1 MEKGR
6 LEAFTD
12 GVIAIIITI
21 MVLEMKVPA
30 GANWAA
36 IGASAPVF
44 FSYAL
49 SFVNVGLF
57 WNNHHHVLQVTERVD
72 GRVLWAN
79 LFLLFWM
86 SLIPY
91 VIRWMNAENF
101 AAAPTAS
108 YGIVLALAAIGYL
121 WLEKAIIRC
130 NGPESKLALS
140 VGDDRKGKF
149 SMATYFLAVPLAF
162 VHPWLAIAIY
172 ILNALIWFIPDRRI
186 ESVLFGS

>member
-21 MVLEMKVPA
+21 LVLEMKVPE
-30 GANWAA
+30 GKSWVA
-36 IGASAPVF
+36 ILASTPVF
-44 FSYAL
+44 LSYAL

-91 VIRWMNAENF
+91 VIRWMNAENY
-101 AAAPTAS
+101 ASAPTAS
-108 YGIVLALAAIGYL
+108 YGVVLGLAAVGYL
-121 WLEKAIIRC
+121 WLESAIIRC
-130 NGPESKLALS
+130 NGPQSKLALS

-149 SMATYFLAVPLAF
+149 SLATYLLAVPLAF
-162 VHPWLAIAIY
+162 LHPGAAIAIY

-186 ESVLFGS
+186 ESALSRN

>member
-21 MVLEMKVPA
+21 MVLEMKVPE
-30 GANWAA
+30 GANRAA
-36 IGASAPVF
+36 IIADLPIFLAYTL
-44 FSYAL
+44 SY
-49 SFVNVGLF
+49 VNVGLF

-72 GRVLWAN
+72 GQVLWAN
-79 LFLLFWM
+79 LFLLFWL
-86 SLIPY
+86 SLVPF
-91 VIRWMNAENF
+91 VIRWMDATHF
-101 AAAPTAS
+101 APAPTAS
-108 YGIVLALAAIGYL
+108 YGIVLALAAVGYL
-121 WLEKAIIRC
+121 WLESAIIRC

-149 SMATYFLAVPLAF
+149 SLATYFLAVPLAF
-162 VHPWLAIAIY
+162 VHPRMAIAIY

-186 ESVLFGS
+186 ESVLSGN